1 MSLRGGAP
9 PSATVVARGPFLA
22 GGVVILDEDEIHHL
36 KVRRVGEGSVIRLVD
51 GRGAVATARL
61 SVEERVVSARVMA
74 TTMIGAPPPTE
85 LILGAGDR
93 DRFLSAVEKATEL
106 GATKVVPVLAE
117 RVAGVATRFQAPHV
131 EKAMARAREAVKQCG
146 ATWTPAI
153 GAPVSLG
160 EAIRTA
166 PGGAATG
173 AAALGAYGAGAVR
186 LLADP
191 EGGPMPALREGA
203 AVAWAIGPE
212 GGFTDPELAQLK
224 AAGFKPVT
232 LGRSTLRF
240 DTAAVAALAMT
251 AAMRGRALA

>member
-22 GGVVILDEDEIHHL
+22 GGVVILDEEEAHHL
-36 KVRRVGEGSVIRLVD
+36 RVRRVGDGSVIRLVD
-51 GRGAVATARL
+51 GRGAVATARI
-61 SVEERVVSARVMA
+61 SIEAKVVSARVVA
-74 TTMIGAPPPTE
+74 TTVIGAPPATE

-106 GATKVVPVLAE
+106 GATRIVPVLAE
-117 RVAGVATRFQAPHV
+117 RVAGVATRFQAAHV
-131 EKAMARAREAVKQCG
+131 EKAVARAREAVKQCG
-146 ATWTPAI
+146 ATWTPAV
-153 GAPVSLG
+153 GAPTSLG
-160 EAIRTA
+160 EAIRQA
-166 PGGAATG
+166 PGGSSA
-173 AAALGAYGAGAVR
+173 AVR

-191 EGGPMPALREGA
+191 AGGPMPGLREGA
-203 AVAWAIGPE
+203 AVQWAIGPE
-212 GGFTDPELAQLK
+212 GGFSEAELSQLR

-251 AAMRGRALA
+251 AAMRGRGDT

>member
-22 GGVVILDEDEIHHL
+22 GGVVILDDDEAHHL
-36 KVRRVGEGSVIRLVD
+36 RVRRVGEGSVIRLVD
-51 GRGAVATARL
+51 GRGAVATARI
-61 SVEERVVSARVMA
+61 SIEEKVVSARVMA
-74 TTMIGAPPPTE
+74 TTVISAPPLTE

-106 GATKVVPVLAE
+106 GATRIVPVLAE
-117 RVAGVATRFQAPHV
+117 RVAGVASRFQTVHV
-131 EKAMARAREAVKQCG
+131 EKAAARAREAVKQCG
-146 ATWTPAI
+146 ATWTPAV

-160 EAIRTA
+160 EAIRLPPGVGPLNA
-166 PGGAATG
+166 PM
-173 AAALGAYGAGAVR
+173 R
-186 LLADP
+186 FLADP

-203 AVAWAIGPE
+203 AVQWAIGPE
-212 GGFTDPELAQLK
+212 GGFTEAELTALIG
-224 AAGFKPVT
+224 AGFKPVT

-251 AAMRGRALA
+251 AAMRGRKDTA

>member
-22 GGVVILDEDEIHHL
+22 GGVVILDDDEAHHL
-36 KVRRVGEGSVIRLVD
+36 RVRRVGDGDLIRLVD
-51 GRGAVATARL
+51 GRGAVATARV
-61 SVEERVVSARVMA
+61 SVEAKVISARVMA

-106 GATKVVPVLAE
+106 GATRIMPVLAE
-117 RVAGVATRFQAPHV
+117 RVAGVATRFQAAHV
-131 EKAMARAREAVKQCG
+131 EKAAARAREAVKQCG

-153 GAPVSLG
+153 TAPMSLG
-160 EAIRTA
+160 EAVRQA
-166 PGGAATG
+166 PGGSA
-173 AAALGAYGAGAVR
+173 AVR

-191 EGGPMPALREGA
+191 EGGPMPGLREGA
-203 AVAWAIGPE
+203 AVQWAIGPE
-212 GGFTDPELAQLK
+212 GGFTPAEIAALK
-224 AAGFKPVT
+224 EAGFRPIN

-240 DTAAVAALAMT
+240 DTAAVAALALT
-251 AAMRGRALA
+251 AAFRGRTEK